1 MGDSLL
7 SLLLLPPLLVTGLHT
22 KVAAQAGALCLEGGK
37 VHPTEPKLAG
47 KDPAQTEPPQWD
59 SQLSGE
65 QLSAKVEA
73 RTVKT
78 LVLAGARQHVETEE
92 TSISSVWLVILSV
105 N

>member
-1 MGDSLL
+1 MGDSFL

-22 KVAAQAGALCLEGGK
+22 KLAAQAGTLCLEGGK
-37 VHPTEPKLAG
+37 VHPTEPKLTG
-47 KDPAQTEPPQWD
+47 RDPAQTEPPQLSGD
-59 SQLSGE
+59 QLSG
-65 QLSAKVEA
+65 KVEA